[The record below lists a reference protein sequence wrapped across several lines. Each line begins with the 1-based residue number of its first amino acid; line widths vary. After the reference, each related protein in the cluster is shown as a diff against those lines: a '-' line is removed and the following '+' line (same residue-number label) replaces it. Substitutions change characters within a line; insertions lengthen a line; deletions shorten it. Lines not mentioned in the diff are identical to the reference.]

1 MDSGESESCKVVLLG
16 ESGVGKTSIITQFT
30 EEIFTEDQ
38 QSTTG
43 ATFSSKEVLC
53 LNDTRKIKFE
63 IWDTAGQERY
73 RALSKMFYKD
83 AAAAILVYDITRKT
97 SFDEIK
103 NYWANEIKE
112 HSPKK
117 IVLAIAANK
126 SDLYEIEQVDEK
138 FGRELAKDLGAIFYS
153 TSAKNQSGINEL
165 FEAIANKYCDDSWTA
180 GKDAEEEC
188 GYRVFGRTCRVAHGK
203 ELYSGI
209 WCAAGQ
215 TSH

>member
-1 MDSGESESCKVVLLG
+1 MDNEESCKVVLLG

-30 EEIFTEDQ
+30 EEFFSEEQ

-43 ATFSSKEVLC
+43 ATFSSKEVMC
-53 LNDTRKIKFE
+53 LGDQRKLKFE
-63 IWDTAGQERY
+63 IWDTAGQEKY

-112 HSPKK
+112 YSPKK

-126 SDLYEIEQVDEK
+126 SDLYENEQVDEK
-138 FGRELAKDLGAIFYS
+138 TGRDFAEELGAIFYS
-153 TSAKNQSGINEL
+153 TSAKNTNGINEL
-165 FEAIANKYCDDSWTA
+165 FTAIGNKYCDPNWVA
-180 GKDAEEEC
+180 GSEAEEEARQQAEMKKGAIKVTKGNQNANTNVKKKKC
-188 GYRVFGRTCRVAHGK
+188 C
-203 ELYSGI
+203 
-209 WCAAGQ
+209 
-215 TSH
+215 